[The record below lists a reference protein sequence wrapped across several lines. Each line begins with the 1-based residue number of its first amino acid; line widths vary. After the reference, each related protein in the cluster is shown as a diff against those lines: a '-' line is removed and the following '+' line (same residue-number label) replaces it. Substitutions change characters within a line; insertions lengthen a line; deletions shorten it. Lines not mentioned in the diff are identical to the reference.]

1 MRASR
6 ATQFDRAA
14 ALAEAAQLHA
24 HGGGTFFQSPAFLRA
39 WLEAAGEGVRL
50 LRVEENNAPV
60 ALAFVSASR
69 GGISGRA
76 ARFGETGR
84 PEFDRL
90 YVEYQDF
97 LLESPSKKTHAKPNY
112 SVTPERSP
120 RVRPLAGPRINAA
133 EHPGS
138 VSRNSPSSAL
148 EVQEM
153 DPGSPLAPGVTASNT
168 ENDFRAAAVRDA
180 ALDAL
185 VDGAPEASEFV
196 FRNTRPAMTEAC
208 ARAAARR
215 GLEMRVLLTQPTF
228 AVDLAER
235 ETALSSSLRTKIR
248 RSLKRYEERGP
259 VRLTPAA
266 TADERAS
273 AFEEL
278 IALHEP
284 YWKSRGEPG
293 AFADPEL
300 RSFHERFIAAAPES
314 VDLLRLTAGEETF
327 GVLYNFIAGGRAYNY
342 QSGLKAE
349 SDNQFAPGFTGHSLA
364 IAHYRAKG
372 FSAYDLMAGEADYK
386 RRLAR
391 EGETLTS
398 LVIERRSVLQRAKSL
413 ARRFRCAGTRQT

>member
-1 MRASR
+1 MRASL
-6 ATQFDRAA
+6 ATQFDRAG
-14 ALAEAAQLHA
+14 ALKEWSELYAQDSA
-24 HGGGTFFQSPAFLRA
+24 TFFQSPAFLRA
-39 WLEAAGEGVRL
+39 WLDAAGEGVRL
-50 LRVEENNAPV
+50 LRVEENGAPV
-60 ALAFVSASR
+60 ALAFVSAST

-84 PEFDRL
+84 AGFDRL

-97 LLESPSKKTHAKPNY
+97 LLIPPIKRTHAKQNH
-112 SVTPERSP
+112 SVTPERSE
-120 RVRPLAGPRINAA
+120 A
-133 EHPGS
+133 EQPGS
-138 VSRNSPSSAL
+138 ISRHSPSLAPVL
-148 EVQEM
+148 QEM
-153 DPGSPLAPGVTASNT
+153 VPGSPSAFGVTASSV
-168 ENDFRAAAVRDA
+168 ESDSRAA
-180 ALDAL
+180 LI
-185 VDGAPEASEFV
+185 DGAPEASEFV
-196 FRNTRPAMTEAC
+196 FRNARPALAEAC
-208 ARAAARR
+208 VRAAARR
-215 GLEMRVLLTQPTF
+215 GFEMRVLMTQPTF
-228 AVDLAER
+228 VVDLASG

-259 VRLTPAA
+259 VRLTPAM
-266 TADERAS
+266 TADERAA

-293 AFADPEL
+293 AFAEPEL
-300 RSFHERFIAAAPES
+300 RRFHERFIAAAPES

-342 QSGLKAE
+342 QSGFKAE
-349 SDNQFAPGFTGHSLA
+349 SDNQFAPGFSAHSLA

-413 ARRFRCAGTRQT
+413 ARRFRRAGTRQT